1 MIPEKIKPYL
11 PFMAKYKRE
20 MAVGMTALLMTDI
33 AGLVVPWLLKEFV
46 DLLPKDPSRSILL
59 KYAGLLFLTSIFLA
73 VGRYGWRKYMFGPSR
88 KVEFDILNKLF
99 AHFLTLDKYYFHR
112 QKIGDLISRA
122 TNDLRSVRDFVG
134 LGLLILVDSSVVIIG
149 CVCLMVWINPAITL
163 AVMLP
168 LPLVSILFFTFV
180 KEISKRH
187 QAVQE
192 HLAKMTARVQ
202 ENIAGIRVL
211 HAFVQEENE
220 KKKFDEL
227 NQEYIHKN
235 LRITKLFGI
244 FTPSLI
250 FTLGV
255 AAVLSVWLGA
265 KAVIAEEMTLGAF
278 VAFNGYLMMLSW
290 PMMGIGYVINLTQK
304 GQSAMGRIQE
314 IFSSQPEIKDG
325 EVTEQVADSFQVEG
339 RLEFKNFSF
348 TYPTAETAAL
358 NQINL
363 AIAKGQ
369 TVAIVGKI
377 GSGKSTLAEMLPRLY
392 EGSQTGG
399 VFIDDA
405 PIQNIP
411 LSILRKSIGYVD
423 QEPFLFSLSIRAN
436 IALGRDNATPEDI
449 DKAVQDAGL
458 LPDLDRF
465 PDRLETIVGERG
477 VSLSGG
483 QKQRIALARAL
494 LKRPRILILDDA
506 FSSLDAETEGNI
518 LKNISVTMEQVT
530 TVIITHRL
538 SIAREADQIIVLDHG
553 EIVERGTHSELLRA
567 GGMYSTMVKSQALA
581 QQMEIT
587 LK

>member
-1 MIPEKIKPYL
+1 MIPEKIKPFL

-20 MAVGMTALLMTDI
+20 MAVGMVALLMTDI
-33 AGLVVPWLLKEFV
+33 TALVIPWLLKEFI
-46 DLLPKDPSRSILL
+46 DLLPEDPSRSHLL
-59 KYAGLLFLTSIFLA
+59 KYAGLLFLTSVVLA

-99 AHFLTLDKYYFHR
+99 AHFQTLDKYYFNR

-134 LGLLILVDSSVVIIG
+134 LGLLILVDSTVVIIG
-149 CVCLMVWINPAITL
+149 CVCLMVWINPELTL
-163 AVMLP
+163 MVMVP
-168 LPLVSILFFTFV
+168 LPLVSVLFFSFV

-187 QAVQE
+187 RVVQE
-192 HLAKMTARVQ
+192 HLAKMTSRVQ

-220 KKKFDEL
+220 KKKFDKL
-227 NQEYIHKN
+227 NQEYIRKN

-244 FTPSLI
+244 FTPSLS

-255 AAVLSVWLGA
+255 AAVLSIWLGA

-314 IFSSQPEIKDG
+314 IFSAQPDITDG
-325 EVTEQVADSFQVEG
+325 PAKEQVADSFQVKGQIQFE
-339 RLEFKNFSF
+339 NFSF
-348 TYPTAETAAL
+348 TYPEAETPAL
-358 NQINL
+358 KHIDL
-363 AIAKGQ
+363 TIAKGQ

-377 GSGKSTLAEMLPRLY
+377 GSGKSTLAQMLPRLY
-392 EGSQTGG
+392 EGNQEGDIL
-399 VFIDDA
+399 IDGE
-405 PIQNIP
+405 PIKNIP
-411 LSILRKSIGYVD
+411 LSILRQSIGYVD
-423 QEPFLFSLSIRAN
+423 QEPFLFSMSIRAN
-436 IALGRDNATPEDI
+436 ISFGHLNATPEDFERV
-449 DKAVQDAGL
+449 VQDAGL
-458 LPDLDRF
+458 AGDLGRF
-465 PDRLETIVGERG
+465 PDGLETIVGERG

-483 QKQRIALARAL
+483 QKQRVALARAL
-494 LKRPRILILDDA
+494 LKRPEILVLDDA
-506 FSSLDAETEGNI
+506 FSSLDAETEDFI
-518 LKNISVTMEQVT
+518 LKKINTAREQTT

-538 SIAREADQIIVLDHG
+538 SIARQADQIIVLDHG
-553 EIVERGTHSELLRA
+553 EIVERGTHLELVRKK
-567 GGMYSTMVKSQALA
+567 GIYTTMIESQSLA

-587 LK
+587 LQ

>member
-1 MIPEKIKPYL
+1 
-11 PFMAKYKRE
+11 
-20 MAVGMTALLMTDI
+20 
-33 AGLVVPWLLKEFV
+33 
-46 DLLPKDPSRSILL
+46 
-59 KYAGLLFLTSIFLA
+59 
-73 VGRYGWRKYMFGPSR
+73 
-88 KVEFDILNKLF
+88 
-99 AHFLTLDKYYFHR
+99 
-112 QKIGDLISRA
+112 
-122 TNDLRSVRDFVG
+122 
-134 LGLLILVDSSVVIIG
+134 
-149 CVCLMVWINPAITL
+149 MVWINPGLTL

-180 KEISKRH
+180 REISKRH

-220 KKKFDEL
+220 KRKFDEL

-265 KAVIAEEMTLGAF
+265 KAVIAEDMTLGAF

-314 IFSSQPEIKDG
+314 IFSSLPEIKDG
-325 EVTEQVADSFQVEG
+325 AVSERVAGSFQVEG
-339 RLEFKNFSF
+339 QIEFKNFSF
-348 TYPTAETAAL
+348 TYPEAEAPAL
-358 NQINL
+358 NQIDL
-363 AIAKGQ
+363 TIAKGQ

-377 GSGKSTLAEMLPRLY
+377 GSGKSTLAEMIPRLY
-392 EGSQTGG
+392 EGSQVGN
-399 VFIDDA
+399 VFIDGE
-405 PIQNIP
+405 PIQSIP
-411 LSILRKSIGYVD
+411 LSLLRKSIGYVD

-436 IALGRDNATPEDI
+436 IALGSENATSEDI
-449 DKAVQDAGL
+449 EKAVQDAGL
-458 LPDLDRF
+458 IADLDRF
-465 PDRLETIVGERG
+465 PEGLDTIVGERG

-506 FSSLDAETEGNI
+506 FSSLDAEPEEFI
-518 LKNISVTMEQVT
+518 LKKISGTMQQVT

-538 SIAREADQIIVLDHG
+538 SIARQADQIIVLDHG
-553 EIVERGTHSELLRA
+553 KIVERGTHSQLFKKREI
-567 GGMYSTMVKSQALA
+567 YSTMVTSQSLA